1 MAPPRRQR
9 IHFAR
14 ARYYRYMNEEYSFGG
29 KARDW
34 LRDAYESWTDGWDGL
49 EPAELGIPSFRV
61 GDLLSAGGGVAV
73 VTGLDQ
79 GPYGWRYDVLRS
91 GQMFKVDEHALLGW
105 RVLSKKCNDY

>member
-14 ARYYRYMNEEYSFGG
+14 ARYYSYMNEKYTIGS

-34 LRDAYESWTDGWDGL
+34 LRDAYESGIGSWDHDPV
-49 EPAELGIPSFRV
+49 EHDVPSFRV

-73 VTGLDQ
+73 VTGLNH

-91 GQMFKVDEHALLGW
+91 GQMWRVDEHALLEW
-105 RVLSKKCNDY
+105 RVVSKV